1 MRRLRRG
8 MGIGAALTLLLLGAP
23 VDGASAAPKGPP
35 SGQQGGQGDDQ
46 RADEAQQRPRK
57 KPVEPKGNPASPAAM
72 RAGRLSCGD
81 VITKSTTLVAD
92 IGPCPADGIIIGA
105 DNIRLNLNGHTISGT
120 PGVGDGNAAGI
131 RLPFRTG
138 VTITGHPG
146 NSGKTGTVTGFDGGV
161 FINGGSGNTIENL
174 VARDNIGPGGEATLG
189 DGIVLFHSARN
200 RLINNL
206 VAHNGPFDGIGV
218 LGVDSN
224 DNLIQGNTVED
235 TLASEGNFVFDG
247 IGVIINNFLDE
258 LGTPRRG
265 EPITNNH
272 VLNNVVRR
280 NDNSGISNVGN
291 IGARIIGN
299 TVQDNGQRGVFCFD
313 PDDTSSCQPAAQPSN
328 GIGVTAG
335 PRRTVR
341 VTRAS
346 IERNTVTGNTG
357 SGIFVNTEENRII
370 GNTARGNGGVDRAF
384 PQFDLLDGN
393 FDSPCDSNVWQDNIF
408 DTAVPLCATGGV
420 GVVEGPFGDPT
431 CSDGRDNDFDG
442 VSDAAEFD
450 CTPPPA
456 PPEGPQGDDTC
467 YDGIDNNLNG
477 LTDGEDP
484 NCARE
489 GPFDNRSCS
498 DGLDNDNDGFIDGS
512 DSNCVREGPF
522 GDPTCSDGRDN
533 DDDGR
538 TDGRDGDCAE
548 VFSL

>member
-1 MRRLRRG
+1 MKRLAG
-8 MGIGAALTLLLLGAP
+8 GVSIGVAFTSLVLGALMGGAA
-23 VDGASAAPKGPP
+23 AAPTGPAP
-35 SGQQGGQGDDQ
+35 AQAGQGSDQ
-46 RADEAQQRPRK
+46 GVEAARQRPRK

-105 DNIRLNLNGHTISGT
+105 DNITLNLNGHTISGT
-120 PGVGDGNAAGI
+120 PGLGNGNAAGI

-161 FINGGSGNTIENL
+161 FINGGSGNTIQNL
-174 VARDNIGPGGEATLG
+174 AVRDNIGPGGEASSLG

-200 RLINNL
+200 RMINNL
-206 VAHNGPFDGIGV
+206 VAHNGPYDGIGV

-235 TLASEGNFVFDG
+235 TLASEGDFVFDG
-247 IGVIINNFLDE
+247 VGVIVNNFLDE
-258 LGTPRRG
+258 QGTPRRG

-272 VLNNVVRR
+272 VIDNVVRR
-280 NDNSGISNVGN
+280 SDNSGISNVGN
-291 IGARIIGN
+291 NGVRIVGN
-299 TVQDNGQRGVFCFD
+299 TVQDNGQRGEFCFD

-341 VTRAS
+341 VTRGS

-357 SGIFVNTEENRII
+357 NGIFVNTEENRIV
-370 GNTARGNGGVDRAF
+370 GNTARGNGGVERQ
-384 PQFDLLDGN
+384 QFDLLDGN
-393 FDSPCDSNVWQDNIF
+393 FDSPCDSNVWQDNVF
-408 DTAVPLCATGGV
+408 DTAAPLCATGGL

-431 CSDGRDNDFDG
+431 CSDGRDNDLDG
-442 VSDAAEFD
+442 VADANDFD
-450 CTPPPA
+450 CAPPPT

-498 DGLDNDNDGFIDGS
+498 DGLDNDNDGLTDGE
-512 DSNCVREGPF
+512 DPNCVREGPF
-522 GDPTCSDGRDN
+522 GDPTCSDGLDN
-533 DDDGR
+533 DGDGL
-538 TDGRDGDCAE
+538 TDNSDGDC
-548 VFSL
+548 VQVVGF